1 MWLRSGSRGQVGVST
16 HSPSLSTV
24 HRNFGSVQVVL
35 GAHDLRRREPTRQT
49 FSVQRIFENGFDPSR
64 LLNDIVIIQVG
75 LPVQEPEPPVKGPE
89 VQLGRSALRDG
100 PGDRYTLRTSV
111 STMANSHPMARC

>member
-1 MWLRSGSRGQVGVST
+1 MGIPT
-16 HSPSLSTV
+16 HSPSLSTA
-24 HRNFGSVQVVL
+24 HRNFRSVQVVL

-75 LPVQEPEPPVKGPE
+75 LPVQGPEPHVKGPE
-89 VQLGRSALRDG
+89 TQPGESALQNGLGDG
-100 PGDRYTLRTSV
+100 YALGQPQSAQWRITI
-111 STMANSHPMARC
+111 PWARC

>member
-1 MWLRSGSRGQVGVST
+1 MCLPT
-16 HSPSLSTV
+16 HSPA

-35 GAHDLRRREPTRQT
+35 GAHDLRRRERTRQT

-75 LPVQEPEPPVKGPE
+75 LPVRAPEPRLASCGGPE
-89 VQLGRSALRDG
+89 VQLWGGACRMG
-100 PGDRYTLRTSV
+100 G
-111 STMANSHPMARC
+111 

>member
-1 MWLRSGSRGQVGVST
+1 MGVPT
-16 HSPSLSTV
+16 HSSLSTA
-24 HRNFGSVQVVL
+24 HRNFQSVQVVL

-75 LPVQEPEPPVKGPE
+75 LPVQEPERPVKGPE
-89 VQLGRSALRDG
+89 VQLGGSALQNG
-100 PGDRYTLRTSV
+100 LGDRRTLRPLQSAQWRV
-111 STMANSHPMARC
+111 AIPWARC